1 MHPRH
6 PIDTASFGTQE
17 RCLCL
22 TSVMQAVTRRVNADL
37 SRRGFIAGVTASIAS
52 LGLPWPTIA
61 KPAAAQAI
69 LFTNFRLFD
78 GSSTSLRD
86 GLSLLVE
93 GNRIKSIATHGHA
106 AAPDTRVIDCGGR
119 VIMPGLIDSHWH
131 TIFAGMP
138 LQALMQ
144 GDAAYI
150 ALSAGAEAERT
161 LMRGFTTVRDLG
173 GPSFALKQAIDE
185 GLVIGPRIYPC
196 GAMITSTGG
205 HGDLRPLY
213 QLPRS
218 PGGPFVSLRDAEGS
232 MIADGVDE
240 VLLRVREQFMQG
252 ASQIKIVAGGGVSTP
267 RSPLDMTTYD
277 EPELRAAVQTANDWN
292 SSVTA
297 HAYAPL
303 TIQRSISAGVK
314 CIEHAHLMD
323 ETTASMM
330 ADKGVW
336 LSIQPFFDED
346 QAPLP
351 GDSRAK
357 QLAVFAG
364 TQKAYPLAIKHKIKT
379 AFGSDLLFSKELAA
393 RQGHVLTR
401 LTHWYSNAE
410 ILKMATATNA
420 ELLGLSGERN
430 PYPGKLGVIEE
441 NAFADLLLV
450 DGNPVE
456 NIELIT
462 KPEKNFLLIMK
473 DGKLYKDTLG

>member
-1 MHPRH
+1 M
-6 PIDTASFGTQE
+6 
-17 RCLCL
+17 CL
-22 TSVMQAVTRRVNADL
+22 TSVFQAVTRRVNADL
-37 SRRGFIAGVTASIAS
+37 SRRGFVAGVTASVAS
-52 LGLPWPTIA
+52 LGLPWPAIA
-61 KPAAAQAI
+61 KPAPVQAI

-78 GSSTSLRD
+78 GSSSSLRD

-93 GNRIKSIATHGHA
+93 GNRIKSVATRDRV
-106 AAPDTRVIDCGGR
+106 AAPGARVIDCGGR
-119 VIMPGLIDSHWH
+119 VIMPGLIDAHVH
-131 TIFAGMP
+131 IMFTAMP

-150 ALSAGAEAERT
+150 SLAAGAEAERT

-173 GPSFALKQAIDE
+173 GPTFALKQAIDE
-185 GLVIGPRIYPC
+185 GLVIGPRIYPS
-196 GAMITSTGG
+196 GAIITSTGG
-205 HGDLRPLY
+205 HGDMRPLS

-218 PGGPFVSLRDAEGS
+218 PGGPFNSVREAEGA

-252 ASQIKIVAGGGVSTP
+252 ASQIKVVAGGGVSTP

-297 HAYAPL
+297 HAYMPV
-303 TIQRSISAGVK
+303 TIQRAISAEIK
-314 CIEHAHLMD
+314 CIEHGHLMD
-323 ETTASMM
+323 DTTAMMM

-346 QAPLP
+346 QVPLT

-364 TQKAYPLAIKHKIKT
+364 TQRTYPLAIKHKIKT
-379 AFGSDLLFSKELAA
+379 AFGSDNLFSKELAE

-410 ILKMATATNA
+410 VLKMATATNA
-420 ELLGLSGERN
+420 ELLGLSGKRN
-430 PYPGKLGVIEE
+430 PYPGRLGVIEE
-441 NAFADLLLV
+441 NALADLLLV
-450 DGNPVE
+450 DGNPIE
-456 NIELIT
+456 NIELIAN
-462 KPEKNFLLIMK
+462 PDKNFLLIMK
-473 DGKLYKDTLG
+473 DGKLYKDATATGVRQAGEQVDSAP